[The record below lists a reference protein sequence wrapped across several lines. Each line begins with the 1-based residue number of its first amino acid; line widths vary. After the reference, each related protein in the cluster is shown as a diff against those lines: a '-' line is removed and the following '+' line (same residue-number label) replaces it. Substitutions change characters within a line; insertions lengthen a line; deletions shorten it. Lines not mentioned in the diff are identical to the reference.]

1 MSPFIPP
8 NNPPALIEPIAPEK
22 VGKSLQERCNHCS
35 DSVDLLAQATDI
47 SQGKP
52 IPTDAHPDSNST
64 LSSSLPPLQP
74 HRPLAK
80 PREAT
85 PEVVEFYYAD
95 PKEVAVPPLPNTVDS
110 TQKSAQSLGH
120 SISIGHETSAPSQAQ
135 VVKGLAEIRL
145 TGDPQVNKVLV
156 TRQRGGAVREFQLMI
171 AQESVS
177 QTETSPNSTAQP
189 APVNVVEVIAD
200 RQEYDSQGQIITAT
214 GNVEIRF
221 TNGVLVADRVQVNLP
236 DRVAVAQGE
245 VILTRGD
252 QVLRGERFE
261 YYFVQDS
268 GVILNANG
276 EIYQPTTGR
285 DLSPTLPT
293 DVGSDIT
300 SNQTLSDRLAL
311 NQPLQR
317 VTTAEGYRFVVGNL
331 RDLTLVEQQ
340 SGAPRT
346 SVGGRINRVRFQAD
360 RVDFEADSWTATNV
374 RLTNDPFSPPELE
387 LRAETATYRNIA
399 PLVDELTLTDS
410 RIVFDQS
417 FSVPTFQDR
426 LVFDRRSRQPGL
438 FSIGYD
444 GTDRGGLYLER
455 GFNIIETE
463 KVSLRVKPQYLL
475 QRVILP
481 DTFATDD
488 DIDEDVGVFSP
499 SAFGLVA
506 NFEINFSER
515 TTFQGAASF
524 SSLDFEKISGN
535 LRARVQLQQKIGDLN
550 HPYDL
555 RLAYNYRDRLFNGSL
570 GFQTVNSSIGAIV
583 VSPTIPLGDTGVNLS
598 YQASIEHIEAST
610 DRQDLLESDHK
621 DDLIDLTRYQGAA
634 SISRGFMLWQGE
646 ALPPTP
652 EEGLRYTPT
661 PVQPYLQLTTGLTGV
676 ASYYSSGDSQPSLTG
691 SVGILGQLGHFS
703 RPFLDYTGFNIT
715 YSQGLRGDA
724 SPFLFD
730 RFVDTK
736 TLTWGITQQIYGPI
750 RVGVQSSLS
759 LNDSEE
765 ISTDYFIEFSRR
777 TYNILLR
784 YNPVLEIGSIN
795 LRISDFNWS
804 GNPGTLD
811 GTDIRP
817 VIRGVT
823 R

>member
-1 MSPFIPP
+1 
-8 NNPPALIEPIAPEK
+8 
-22 VGKSLQERCNHCS
+22 
-35 DSVDLLAQATDI
+35 
-47 SQGKP
+47 
-52 IPTDAHPDSNST
+52 
-64 LSSSLPPLQP
+64 
-74 HRPLAK
+74 
-80 PREAT
+80 
-85 PEVVEFYYAD
+85 
-95 PKEVAVPPLPNTVDS
+95 
-110 TQKSAQSLGH
+110 
-120 SISIGHETSAPSQAQ
+120 
-135 VVKGLAEIRL
+135 
-145 TGDPQVNKVLV
+145 
-156 TRQRGGAVREFQLMI
+156 
-171 AQESVS
+171 
-177 QTETSPNSTAQP
+177 
-189 APVNVVEVIAD
+189 
-200 RQEYDSQGQIITAT
+200 
-214 GNVEIRF
+214 
-221 TNGVLVADRVQVNLP
+221 
-236 DRVAVAQGE
+236 
-245 VILTRGD
+245 
-252 QVLRGERFE
+252 
-261 YYFVQDS
+261 
-268 GVILNANG
+268 
-276 EIYQPTTGR
+276 
-285 DLSPTLPT
+285 
-293 DVGSDIT
+293 
-300 SNQTLSDRLAL
+300 
-311 NQPLQR
+311 
-317 VTTAEGYRFVVGNL
+317 
-331 RDLTLVEQQ
+331 
-340 SGAPRT
+340 
-346 SVGGRINRVRFQAD
+346 
-360 RVDFEADSWTATNV
+360 V

-646 ALPPTP
+646 ALPPTS